1 MKRLFSYL
9 LFSLS
14 CLMSFGQTKEEAI
27 SKMQIAAEESSRF
40 LPQSMGFFTMDKI
53 VVAGKHNGRSV
64 PVTCTFPV
72 IFNL

>member
-27 SKMQIAAEESSRF
+27 PFQLVEEMQI
-40 LPQSMGFFTMDKI
+40 PT
-53 VVAGKHNGRSV
+53 
-64 PVTCTFPV
+64 
-72 IFNL
+72 